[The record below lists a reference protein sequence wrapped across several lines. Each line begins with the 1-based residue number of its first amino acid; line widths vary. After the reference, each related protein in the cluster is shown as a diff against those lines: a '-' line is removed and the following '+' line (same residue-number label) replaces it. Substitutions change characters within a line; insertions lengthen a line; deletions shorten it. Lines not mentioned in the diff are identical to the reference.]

1 MRNRIGL
8 AIAFVLVGVLIR
20 ASWLGVFN
28 KPPVSIW
35 LARFQPVS
43 VRSIALTPAEREEY
57 RGANVDKF
65 LVVGRVSSGA
75 MLKCW
80 VETYYLGELVEDQE
94 VVRLEVPL
102 ANQPLTITSSREAV
116 AEDEQWERQEWTLT
130 IGSEPVR
137 GTIPFYSNLSSM
149 SGGTSGPLDL
159 SRGEP
164 VSLTVAAWGDE
175 APEPGW
181 GREVRD
187 GVAPSDIGLMEH
199 VYLLKVMVSR

>member
-20 ASWLGVFN
+20 ASWLGVFK

-80 VETYYLGELVEDQE
+80 VETYYLGELVRTR

-116 AEDEQWERQEWTLT
+116 ART
-130 IGSEPVR
+130 
-137 GTIPFYSNLSSM
+137 SS
-149 SGGTSGPLDL
+149 G
-159 SRGEP
+159 
-164 VSLTVAAWGDE
+164 
-175 APEPGW
+175 
-181 GREVRD
+181 
-187 GVAPSDIGLMEH
+187 
-199 VYLLKVMVSR
+199 